1 MTKDEALKLALEAL
15 QWKWGA
21 EFSPTFELQVINA
34 IKEALAQPEQEPLG
48 WCDSKTGW
56 IDFHRFKP
64 LRKPSAPDAEWL
76 PLYTSPP
83 KREWV
88 GLTIEQMEDIGF
100 NLLPAVAQKDFV
112 QFASV
117 LEAKLKELNHG

>member
-1 MTKDEALKLALEAL
+1 MDKDEALKLALEAL
-15 QWKWGA
+15 QWKWGE

-34 IKEALAQPEQEPLG
+34 IKEALAQPEKEPLG

-83 KREWV
+83 QRKP
-88 GLTIEQMEDIGF
+88 LTNEQIDEIYFKSSLEVNNRCEDIY
-100 NLLPAVAQKDFV
+100 DFV
-112 QFASV
+112 RAI
-117 LEAKLKELNHG
+117 EAKLREKNGC